1 MSIKRIAIAA
11 IFATGLALSGHPS
24 CAAAPML
31 TGALVP
37 PPGGFIGFCTRHL
50 PDCTRASTGAAVV
63 ELTSERRQQLES
75 VQNHVNLAVVW
86 RNDPQHLWD
95 YPKNGYGDCS
105 KFALEKRRELL
116 ALGWPSSALL
126 LTTATT
132 ETDEAHLV
140 LVVRSSEGDLVLDN
154 RFAGVHDWTR
164 YPYRWGEQQSPA
176 NPTLWVGVLPAGF
189 TTADAG
195 SPIAVR

>member
-1 MSIKRIAIAA
+1 MTIKHIS
-11 IFATGLALSGHPS
+11 FALSFVVGVMFAS
-24 CAAAPML
+24 QSSWATAPML
-31 TGALVP
+31 TGALVQ

-50 PDCTRASTGAAVV
+50 RDCTGASTGPAVV

-75 VQNHVNLAVVW
+75 IQDRVNLAVVW

-195 SPIAVR
+195 SPVTLR